1 MSDTLFSPVTM
12 GAIEAANRVAMAP
25 LTRNRADNDTGEVG
39 DMHVDYY
46 RQRAGAGL
54 IITEATQI
62 SAEGKGYIR
71 TPGIHTP
78 EQVAAWKKVTD
89 AVHEAGGKI
98 VCQLWHVGRI
108 SHVSLQPDGQQ
119 PVAPSAVNAGVKTF
133 TENGFEPT
141 SDPRALDI
149 EEMPRIVDEYA
160 QAAKMAIAAGF
171 DGVEVHAANG
181 YLIDQFLKT
190 GSNKRDDAYGG
201 SVENRARL
209 LMEVMEAVTAAI
221 GGDRTGIRLSPFSPA
236 NGISDDNPQETF
248 THVVKGLNRFGLAYL
263 HMVEGATGGSRDLK
277 DGHSIDALRKLFDG
291 IYMANNGY
299 DREMAIK
306 AVASGHADVIAIGR
320 PFIANPDLVK
330 RYRQNAPLNE
340 GDQSTYY
347 GGGREGY
354 TDYSFLEEAT
364 EEA

>member
-149 EEMPRIVDEYA
+149 EEMPRIVDKYA

-291 IYMANNGY
+291 VYMANNGY
-299 DREMAIK
+299 DREMAMA

-354 TDYSFLEEAT
+354 TDYPFLEEAT